1 MKVLVTG
8 ANGFIGS
15 HLVKALSKKDYQ
27 VKAFVRKTSDLK
39 SLEGLNVELVYGDML
54 EAESIQKAVKDC
66 QLVFHVAGVFSYWG
80 YDSKKLIHQA
90 KQGMQN
96 IMEAV
101 HHSKI
106 KRVILT
112 SSSATL
118 GATSN
123 KKIITEEQVGCFDD
137 APAYVISKLEQEKLA
152 FQLAANYGIDLVS
165 VHPTLT
171 IGSHDYGLTESNQM
185 MVNYLKD
192 YFKTTWIGGCNI
204 VAVDDVAKGHILAA
218 EQGKAGEKYIL
229 GSENLEWSSVHS
241 LISNL
246 CGLPG
251 PYVTAYHTSAF
262 LASAWHEVLS
272 SFTGQAPSSSLQQAK
287 MVGKYY
293 WYDHSK
299 ITQLGYQAKS
309 AEAAMIAALSW
320 LVTTEHIPSAIRA
333 SMELSPQIHQYR
345 NGI

>member
-15 HLVKALSKKDYQ
+15 HLVKALIKNAYQ
-27 VKAFVRKTSDLK
+27 VKAFVRPTSDLK
-39 SLEGLNVELVYGDML
+39 SLEGLKVQLAYGDILQL
-54 EAESIQKAVKDC
+54 ESVQKALENC
-66 QLVFHVAGVFSYWG
+66 QLVFHVAGIFSYWN
-80 YDSKKLIHQA
+80 DSNKLISQA
-90 KQGMQN
+90 KEGMKN

-101 HHSKI
+101 CQSNI

-118 GATSN
+118 GASTE
-123 KKIITEEQVGCFDD
+123 KKIITEEQIAQLDD

-152 FQLAANYGIDLVS
+152 YQLAEKYQIDLIS

-171 IGSHDYGLTESNQM
+171 VGQNDYGLTESNRM
-185 MVNYLKD
+185 IVNYLKD

-204 VAVDDVAKGHILAA
+204 VAVDDVARGHILAA

-229 GSENLEWSSVHS
+229 GGENLEWPSVHR

-251 PYVTAYHTSAF
+251 PYLTAYHTSAF
-262 LASAWHEVLS
+262 LASALHEIVS
-272 SFTGQAPSSSLQQAK
+272 SFTGQPPSSSLQQAK

-299 ITQLGYQAKS
+299 IAQLGYEAKS
-309 AEAAMIAALSW
+309 AEAALTIALSW
-320 LVTTEHIPSAIRA
+320 LVKSEYIPASLRA
-333 SMELSPQIHQYR
+333 SMELSSQIYNYR